1 MGMIFRRPKQDGP
14 AETAPKQS
22 DAPPAPAGHANH
34 VCGEAL
40 RLLASQDLPPTPENY
55 ELAFTAV
62 SLPKSLTARAFDAIL
77 MSGGTISPA
86 EAERMSKALRAEQ
99 AAKNEEEPLERAQ
112 LRLEALRVS
121 EATTAVMQTTSNFG
135 RSLDEGMERLAPEGE
150 SVRELISAMIQHVGE
165 TEKKLSA
172 ASRTIDNLRTEIE
185 TARGDA
191 ARDALT
197 GIPNRRGLEEAI
209 AALPK
214 TGQHCLAIC
223 DIDRFKRVNDT
234 YGHVVGDRV
243 LKLVA
248 NSLKDSCGTHLVGRW
263 GGEEF
268 MVLLASTDVATATA
282 TLEKALAD
290 LSQRNVKLRA
300 TDQPLG
306 PVTFSAGVAAFTGNN
321 CAAAVQEADALLY
334 QAKEAGRA
342 AVFRAG

>member
-1 MGMIFRRPKQDGP
+1 MGMIFRRPKQGMAD
-14 AETAPKQS
+14 ESTPKQPA
-22 DAPPAPAGHANH
+22 APSPAGHPNH
-34 VCGEAL
+34 IGSEAL

-62 SLPKSLTARAFDAIL
+62 SLPRSLTARAFDAIL

-99 AAKNEEEPLERAQ
+99 AAKNEEEPQERAQ

-121 EATTAVMQTTSNFG
+121 EATAAVMHTTSNFS
-135 RSLDEGMERLAPEGE
+135 RSLDEGLERLAPEGA
-150 SVRELISAMIQHVGE
+150 SVRELVSVMIQHVNE

-172 ASRTIDNLRTEIE
+172 ASRTIDNLRAEIE

-214 TGQHCLAIC
+214 TGKHCLAIC
-223 DIDRFKRVNDT
+223 DIDRFKRVNDK

-248 NSLKDSCGTHLVGRW
+248 NSLKDSCGAHLVGRW

-268 MVLLASTDVATATA
+268 MVLLASTDLEAAAA
-282 TLEKALAD
+282 TLDQALAD
-290 LSQRNVKLRA
+290 LGQRNVKLRA
-300 TDQPLG
+300 TDEPLG
-306 PVTFSAGVAAFTGNN
+306 SITFSAGVASFTGND
-321 CAAAVQEADALLY
+321 CTAAIQEADALLY

-342 AVFRAG
+342 AVFRAK